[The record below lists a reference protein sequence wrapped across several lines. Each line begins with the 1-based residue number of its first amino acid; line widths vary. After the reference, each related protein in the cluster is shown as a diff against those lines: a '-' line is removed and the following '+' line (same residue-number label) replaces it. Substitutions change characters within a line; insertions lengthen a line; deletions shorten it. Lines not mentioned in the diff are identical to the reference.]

1 MSTQGKVGRVTKIT
15 KALESLLVMVIFL
28 SHVPKFEAEAEN
40 EMAGK
45 SFTAFTLCLSGQTI
59 SRYISQ
65 RKFISGFNIESVE
78 IKPGVKAKAPEGSY
92 ERYENNP
99 NGISFCHT

>member
-1 MSTQGKVGRVTKIT
+1 
-15 KALESLLVMVIFL
+15 MVE
-28 SHVPKFEAEAEN
+28 FEAEAEN

-65 RKFISGFNIESVE
+65 RKFMSGFNIQL
-78 IKPGVKAKAPEGSY
+78 A
-92 ERYENNP
+92 
-99 NGISFCHT
+99 

>member
-1 MSTQGKVGRVTKIT
+1 MC
-15 KALESLLVMVIFL
+15 EEVMVE
-28 SHVPKFEAEAEN
+28 FEAEAEN

-65 RKFISGFNIESVE
+65 RKFMSGFNIESVE

-99 NGISFCHT
+99 NGISKVLPYLIENSKK